1 MRKILYFFILIAFIL
16 HIKAQRNVLVIIADD
31 LGTDY
36 LSFYENAGPDTV
48 YVPNIKS
55 LLSRGVRFKNA
66 MSNPVC
72 SSTRSGILTGRYSF
86 RTGVGGIVGGTGGS
100 NQLDTSEIT
109 IPRLL
114 KKYNSN
120 IAKADIGKWHLHQPA
135 PASNL
140 LNPNVMGYDRFEG
153 PFIGQLPSF
162 TNWTK
167 YTNGVAS
174 NCTNYATSENVNNA
188 VSWLKSL
195 MVSI

>member
-1 MRKILYFFILIAFIL
+1 MKTIFTSILLVCIFFQTS
-16 HIKAQRNVLVIIADD
+16 AQRNVLVIIADD

-55 LLSRGVRFKNA
+55 LLSKGVRFKNA

-72 SSTRSGILTGRYSF
+72 SATRSGILTGRYSF
-86 RTGVGGIVGGTGGS
+86 RTGVGGIVGGIGGS

-120 IAKADIGKWHLHQPA
+120 IIIKHNC
-135 PASNL
+135 SYNL
-140 LNPNVMGYDRFEG
+140 PIFGL
-153 PFIGQLPSF
+153 
-162 TNWTK
+162 
-167 YTNGVAS
+167 
-174 NCTNYATSENVNNA
+174 
-188 VSWLKSL
+188 
-195 MVSI
+195 